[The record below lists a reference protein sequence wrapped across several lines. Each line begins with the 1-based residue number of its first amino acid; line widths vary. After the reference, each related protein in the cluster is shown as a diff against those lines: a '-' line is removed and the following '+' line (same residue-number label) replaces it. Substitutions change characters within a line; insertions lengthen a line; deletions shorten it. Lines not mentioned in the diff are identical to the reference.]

1 MASSIDLFNFIKSL
15 ESNEKRYFQ
24 LQASLQTGEK
34 NYLLLF
40 DAMYEQ
46 DVYNKEAIIEAFGD
60 KKFVKN
66 LHVTENYLFKR
77 ILESLRAFH
86 CDSSINARIYNLLFD
101 AEILEQR
108 GFYKLTEEVLKR
120 AEKLATKHQKSFI
133 LVEILFRKIALSATH
148 NHKLLLEQ
156 LEDLYRQ
163 VHQVVQDLSQESMFT
178 YVHYWFSLVFRKWR
192 VPDDKK
198 VQNQMFEHY
207 TQVIEQGFPQNGT
220 FYTKYYYYTIQ
231 SLYLQI
237 ARNYE
242 AGTNI
247 HQQIIEL
254 WEAYPQMKKEKPSI
268 YIARLANY
276 INNCITCEKYDLAYR
291 TISKM
296 EELKVH
302 SFDAKGELFQNI
314 YFYKQFYY
322 INVLDLKSAKKL
334 IPEMEKGLS
343 KYAAKISPGRM
354 FSFYYNT
361 TITYF
366 LLEEYELAAEWLN
379 KIIDITRTDELRKDI
394 QRFARILQLVIYYQ
408 LSSNDV
414 LEYMFRSVYRNKK
427 LKEEMQE
434 FEMIVLKKIKK
445 LLNYPKGS
453 RNTLKLFKAFYEE
466 LKALK
471 DREYKETGFEEF
483 FIWISIMAGERPS
496 FD

>member
-1 MASSIDLFNFIKSL
+1 MASSIDLFNLIKSL

-24 LQASLQTGEK
+24 LQTSLQTGEK
-34 NYLLLF
+34 NYLRLF

-46 DVYNKEAIIEAFGD
+46 EVYDKEAILKTFGD
-60 KKFVKN
+60 TKFVKN

-77 ILESLRAFH
+77 VMESLRAFH
-86 CDSSINARIYNLLFD
+86 CDSSINARIYNILFD

-108 GFYKLTEEVLKR
+108 GFYKLTEEVLNR
-120 AEKLATKHQKSFI
+120 AEKLATRHQKSFI

-148 NHKLLLEQ
+148 KHKFLLEQ
-156 LEDLYRQ
+156 LEDLYIQ
-163 VHQVVQDLSQESMFT
+163 VNQVVQDLSQESMFT
-178 YVHYWFSLVFRKWR
+178 YLHYWFSLVFKKWR

-198 VQNQMFEHY
+198 VQSQMLDYY
-207 TQVIEQGFPQNGT
+207 TQIIEQEFPENGT

-247 HQQIIEL
+247 HQQIIDL

-276 INNCITCEKYDLAYR
+276 INNCITCEKYDLAYH
-291 TISKM
+291 TIDKM
-296 EELKVH
+296 EKLKVY
-302 SFDAKGELFQNI
+302 SFDTKGEQFQNV

-322 INVLDLKSAKKL
+322 INMLDLKSARKL
-334 IPEMEKGLS
+334 IPEMEKGLN

-354 FSFYYNT
+354 LSFYYNT
-361 TITYF
+361 TSTYF

-427 LKEEMQE
+427 IKAEIQE
-434 FEMIVLKKIKK
+434 FERIVLNNIKK
-445 LLNYPKGS
+445 LLNYPKDS
-453 RNTLKLFKAFYEE
+453 KNTIQLFKAFYEE
-466 LKALK
+466 LKVLK
-471 DREYKETGFEEF
+471 EGKYKETGFEEF
-483 FIWISIMAGERPS
+483 FIWISIMVGERPS
-496 FD
+496 FK